1 MKHIIRTL
9 GSGQRRSRETRW
21 LEVLILSFAISG
33 GAVHTVVASQ
43 AVDREA
49 IYEQAK
55 KALRD
60 GRSETAY
67 QLLVQYEINWSGEDA
82 FDYLFGVA
90 ALDSGHAGDAIFS
103 LQRLVARQPD
113 FSGARLELAR
123 AYYDVGDNE
132 LARIEFARVQS
143 ENPPPN
149 VAQTISDYMAA
160 IEVKSREYQASAQ
173 YYIEVGGGYDSN
185 APASTDEN
193 IFLNFVLNPT
203 NLEQSSAFAKVT
215 LGGFWNN
222 PISPSSQVLFNARV
236 DHRANP
242 SVHFVDASNID
253 LGAAWSWKSGESA
266 ASIAA
271 NTLFSALDGEYNK
284 RDIGVM
290 GTYVREIS
298 DSWTVAG
305 FVRGGAIRFEEA
317 ALAIR
322 DVDQVLYGLSLSQDY
337 KSAQMSISL
346 TGNTDDAVDAGEQFS
361 ADGYGVRFTNNWYR
375 KGGSVIFLD
384 ASATKTEYDTQFFG
398 LDREDDLYAVT
409 LGSAWSQF
417 PSKGWVTTLNLNYS
431 VKDSTVSLYE
441 FDRLE
446 VGVTLRKVLD

>member
-1 MKHIIRTL
+1 
-9 GSGQRRSRETRW
+9 
-21 LEVLILSFAISG
+21 
-33 GAVHTVVASQ
+33 
-43 AVDREA
+43 
-49 IYEQAK
+49 
-55 KALRD
+55 
-60 GRSETAY
+60 
-67 QLLVQYEINWSGEDA
+67 
-82 FDYLFGVA
+82 
-90 ALDSGHAGDAIFS
+90 
-103 LQRLVARQPD
+103 
-113 FSGARLELAR
+113 
-123 AYYDVGDNE
+123 
-132 LARIEFARVQS
+132 
-143 ENPPPN
+143 
-149 VAQTISDYMAA
+149 
-160 IEVKSREYQASAQ
+160 
-173 YYIEVGGGYDSN
+173 
-185 APASTDEN
+185 
-193 IFLNFVLNPT
+193 
-203 NLEQSSAFAKVT
+203 
-215 LGGFWNN
+215 
-222 PISPSSQVLFNARV
+222 
-236 DHRANP
+236 
-242 SVHFVDASNID
+242 
-253 LGAAWSWKSGESA
+253 
-266 ASIAA
+266 
-271 NTLFSALDGEYNK
+271 
-284 RDIGVM
+284 M
-290 GTYVREIS
+290 GTYVRQIS

-337 KSAQMSISL
+337 KSAQMSFSL

>member
-9 GSGQRRSRETRW
+9 GSVRKRLRETRW
-21 LEVLILSFAISG
+21 LEVLTLSLAISG
-33 GAVHTVVASQ
+33 GAVPTVMASQ
-43 AVDREA
+43 AVDREVV
-49 IYEQAK
+49 YEQAK
-55 KALRD
+55 NALRD

-132 LARIEFARVQS
+132 LARIEFARIQS

-149 VAQTISDYMAA
+149 VAQTVSDYMAA
-160 IEVKSREYQASAQ
+160 IEIKSREYQSSAQ

-271 NTLFSALDGEYNK
+271 NSLFSALDGGYNK

-290 GTYVREIS
+290 GTYVRQIS

-337 KSAQMSISL
+337 KSAQMSFSL

>member
-9 GSGQRRSRETRW
+9 GSVRKRLRETRW
-21 LEVLILSFAISG
+21 LEVLTLSLAISG
-33 GAVHTVVASQ
+33 GAVPTVMASQ
-43 AVDREA
+43 AVDREVV
-49 IYEQAK
+49 YEQAK
-55 KALRD
+55 NALRD

-103 LQRLVARQPD
+103 LQRLVARQPE

-132 LARIEFARVQS
+132 LARIEFARIQS

-149 VAQTISDYMAA
+149 VAQTVSDYMAA
-160 IEVKSREYQASAQ
+160 IEIKSREYQSSAQ

-271 NTLFSALDGEYNK
+271 NSLFSALDGGYNK

-290 GTYVREIS
+290 GTYVRQIS

-337 KSAQMSISL
+337 KSAQMSFSL

-375 KGGSVIFLD
+375 KGGSVIFFD

>member
-9 GSGQRRSRETRW
+9 GSVRKRLRETRW
-21 LEVLILSFAISG
+21 LEVLTLSLAISG
-33 GAVHTVVASQ
+33 GAVPTVMASQ
-43 AVDREA
+43 AVDREVV
-49 IYEQAK
+49 YEQAK
-55 KALRD
+55 NALRD

-103 LQRLVARQPD
+103 LQRLVARQPE

-132 LARIEFARVQS
+132 LARIEFARIQS

-149 VAQTISDYMAA
+149 VAQTVSDYMAA
-160 IEVKSREYQASAQ
+160 IEIKSREYQSSAQ

-271 NTLFSALDGEYNK
+271 NSLFSALDGGYNK

-290 GTYVREIS
+290 GTYVRQIS

-337 KSAQMSISL
+337 KSAQMSFSL

>member
-9 GSGQRRSRETRW
+9 GSVRKRLRETRW
-21 LEVLILSFAISG
+21 LEVLTLSLAISG
-33 GAVHTVVASQ
+33 GAIPTVMASQ
-43 AVDREA
+43 AVDREVV
-49 IYEQAK
+49 YEQAK
-55 KALRD
+55 NALRD

-103 LQRLVARQPD
+103 LQRLVARQPE

-132 LARIEFARVQS
+132 LARIEFARIQS

-149 VAQTISDYMAA
+149 VAQTVSDYMAA
-160 IEVKSREYQASAQ
+160 IEIKSREYQSSAQ

-271 NTLFSALDGEYNK
+271 NSLFSALDGGYNK

-290 GTYVREIS
+290 GTYVRQIS

>member
-9 GSGQRRSRETRW
+9 GSVRKRLRETRW
-21 LEVLILSFAISG
+21 LEVLTLSLAISG
-33 GAVHTVVASQ
+33 GAVPTVMASQ
-43 AVDREA
+43 AVDREVV
-49 IYEQAK
+49 YEQAK
-55 KALRD
+55 NALRD

-103 LQRLVARQPD
+103 LQRLVARQPE

-132 LARIEFARVQS
+132 LARIEFARIQS

-149 VAQTISDYMAA
+149 VAQTVSDYMAA
-160 IEVKSREYQASAQ
+160 IEIKSREYQSSAQ

-271 NTLFSALDGEYNK
+271 NSLFSALDGGYNK

-290 GTYVREIS
+290 GTYVRQIS

>member
-1 MKHIIRTL
+1 
-9 GSGQRRSRETRW
+9 
-21 LEVLILSFAISG
+21 
-33 GAVHTVVASQ
+33 
-43 AVDREA
+43 
-49 IYEQAK
+49 
-55 KALRD
+55 
-60 GRSETAY
+60 
-67 QLLVQYEINWSGEDA
+67 
-82 FDYLFGVA
+82 
-90 ALDSGHAGDAIFS
+90 
-103 LQRLVARQPD
+103 
-113 FSGARLELAR
+113 
-123 AYYDVGDNE
+123 
-132 LARIEFARVQS
+132 
-143 ENPPPN
+143 
-149 VAQTISDYMAA
+149 MAA
-160 IEVKSREYQASAQ
+160 IEIKSREYQASAQ
-173 YYIEVGGGYDSN
+173 YYIELGGGYDSN

-215 LGGFWNN
+215 LGGLWNN
-222 PISPSSQVLFNARV
+222 PISPSSQVLFNARA

-242 SVHFVDASNID
+242 STHFVDASNID

-271 NTLFSALDGEYNK
+271 NTLFSALDGEFNK

-290 GTYVREIS
+290 GTYARELS
-298 DSWTVAG
+298 DSWTMTG
-305 FVRGGAIRFEEA
+305 FVRGGAIRFEEP
-317 ALAIR
+317 ALEIR
-322 DVDQVLYGLSLSQDY
+322 DVDQVLYGLSLSQDF

-375 KGGSVIFLD
+375 KGGSVIFFD

-398 LDREDDLYAVT
+398 LDREDDLYAIT

-431 VKDSTVSLYE
+431 VKNSTVSLYE